1 MRQALHDLFS
11 ELLDAIWR
19 GVTYGVTAAIMLL
32 IAFGTLKYVCTF
44 IKVTQLW
51 GAP

>member
-19 GVTYGVTAAIMLL
+19 GVTFGVTAAITLL
-32 IAFGTLKYVCTF
+32 IAFGVLRYLCTF
-44 IKVTQLW
+44 IKASQLW
-51 GAP
+51 GGQ

>member
-19 GVTYGVTAAIMLL
+19 GVTYGTTAAIALL

-44 IKVTQLW
+44 IKATQLW
-51 GAP
+51 GGQ

>member
-19 GVTYGVTAAIMLL
+19 GVTYGVTAAITLL
-32 IAFGTLKYVCTF
+32 IAFGVLRYLCTF
-44 IKVTQLW
+44 IKASQLL
-51 GAP
+51 GVP